1 LISFGATR
9 YEKRATPS
17 TQRWSCKNRIS
28 SQIPGSESSNALDL
42 RSEHLNQNVR
52 VVWVDSMPFAVHK
65 EASVT
70 IQLPDGIKLACTLWI
85 PAARVQKDASVIT
98 TPHRFPAILE
108 YLPYRKSDWT
118 SPRDE
123 CRHAYFAGHG
133 YLVARVDMRG
143 SGNSGKAGP
152 FEVDAVAFPR
162 TRCD

>member
-1 LISFGATR
+1 
-9 YEKRATPS
+9 
-17 TQRWSCKNRIS
+17 
-28 SQIPGSESSNALDL
+28 
-42 RSEHLNQNVR
+42 
-52 VVWVDSMPFAVHK
+52 MPFAVHK

-152 FEVDAVAFPR
+152 LRLMQSLSRVHDVTELSVPGDLHQRASTMMNTR
-162 TRCD
+162 TWSKQMQNT